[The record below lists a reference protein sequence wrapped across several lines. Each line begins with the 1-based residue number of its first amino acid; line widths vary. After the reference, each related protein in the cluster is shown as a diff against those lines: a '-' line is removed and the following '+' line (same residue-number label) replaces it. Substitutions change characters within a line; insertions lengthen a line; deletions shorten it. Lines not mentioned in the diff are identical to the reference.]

1 MRGKT
6 GLGRLVSFGIN
17 GTIKNGMLFS
27 FVSLLNGLYNGL
39 YDGLNQ

>member
-6 GLGRLVSFGIN
+6 GLGCLVSFGIN

-39 YDGLNQ
+39 NQ